1 MYALYYYVVI
11 NWTGI
16 PFGIGVIFMR
26 RLPIGFSIIAVCI
39 GCFLILFAGGK
50 KDGIEEWRPLNS
62 EIQEAFGMEEAIKLK
77 NVQDKNISD
86 QDVNP
91 PSTNKVETT
100 NKDTSSEITS
110 ATEKASE
117 EKPSLEAVSHEKNEN
132 VKEKEQEEILPNT
145 DTSGK
150 ININTADL
158 AALMDLPGIG
168 EKKAQAIIDYRS
180 KNGPFPSVSAL
191 MDVKGIG
198 PKMLEKMKPY
208 VAL

>member
-1 MYALYYYVVI
+1 
-11 NWTGI
+11 
-16 PFGIGVIFMR
+16 MR

-50 KDGIEEWRPLNS
+50 KDGIEEWKPLNS
-62 EIQEAFGMEEAIKLK
+62 EIKEALGMEE
-77 NVQDKNISD
+77 
-86 QDVNP
+86 
-91 PSTNKVETT
+91 STNKVETT
-100 NKDTSSEITS
+100 NKDKSSEMTS

-132 VKEKEQEEILPNT
+132 VKEKEQEEILSNT

-180 KNGPFPSVSAL
+180 KNGPFPSVSSL

>member
-1 MYALYYYVVI
+1 
-11 NWTGI
+11 
-16 PFGIGVIFMR
+16 MR

-50 KDGIEEWRPLNS
+50 KDGIEGWKPLNS
-62 EIQEAFGMEEAIKLK
+62 EIQKAFGMEEENKLK

-86 QDVNP
+86 QDANHP
-91 PSTNKVETT
+91 TKNKVETT
-100 NKDTSSEITS
+100 TQNTSSEVS
-110 ATEKASE
+110 SSTETASG

-132 VKEKEQEEILPNT
+132 VTENEKNKEQILPNT

-150 ININTADL
+150 INVNTADL

-180 KNGPFPSVSAL
+180 KNGPFSSISAL